1 MTDECDCPP
10 PGLPAWMG
18 TFADL
23 MSLLMCFFVLLLSFS
38 EMDVVK
44 FKQIAGS
51 MQFAFGIQNQIE
63 VKSIPKGTT
72 VIAQEFRPGRP
83 DPTPIET
90 IMQHTIDNSEAE
102 LDFQDGEEQSAG
114 GKNKRD
120 EDSNGGKSPETSTR
134 DNTPTENAEV
144 TEDISELVKALAEAL
159 KEEVD
164 SGGVEV
170 ENLGQQIIIRIN
182 EKGSFPSGSA
192 FLQPRFRPVIHKV
205 AKLLSSIPGMITI
218 AGHTG
223 KERLHSE
230 LYRSKWDLSSQRA
243 VSVAH
248 EMLTV
253 DDFGENR
260 IIVQGMA
267 DTQPLT
273 NKADELRRNRR
284 VEISIMQGEAKLSEP
299 LSLLSED

>member
-1 MTDECDCPP
+1 MAKECKCPP

-51 MQFAFGIQNQIE
+51 MQYAFGVQNNLE
-63 VKSIPKGTT
+63 VKDIPKGTT

-90 IMQHTIDNSEAE
+90 IMQHTIDYTEAK
-102 LDFQDGEEQSAG
+102 LDFQDGIDANSG
-114 GKNKRD
+114 GVNKTTA
-120 EDSNGGKSPETSTR
+120 DSEGGKSTESSTR
-134 DNTPTENAEV
+134 ENTPTESEEV
-144 TEDISELVKALAEAL
+144 TQKAIKLEQSLAQAL
-159 KEEVD
+159 EKEIN
-164 SGGVEV
+164 SGGIEI
-170 ENLGQQIIIRIN
+170 ENLGQQIIIRIH
-182 EKGSFPSGSA
+182 EKGSFPAGSA
-192 FLQPRFRPVIHKV
+192 FLQPRFRPVIQKV
-205 AKLLSSIPGMITI
+205 GRLLATVPGMITVS
-218 AGHTG
+218 GHTD
-223 KERLHSE
+223 KEQLHSE

-248 EMLTV
+248 EMLKV
-253 DDFGENR
+253 EDFTEER
-260 IIVQGMA
+260 LIVQGLA

-273 NKADELRRNRR
+273 EVAEDRRRNRR
-284 VEISIMQGEAKLSEP
+284 VELAITQGEAKISKPVHVLTK
-299 LSLLSED
+299 